1 MILVVGYSW
10 IFHLCPFMFTYVH
23 LCPFMS
29 TYVHVCPFIIV
40 LRCFKW
46 NVTMSDKLGPLFGGG
61 LLQVSWTDSDF
72 QIERIDMIYPF
83 ISIYHILII
92 YFVWYLPHIYI
103 ICSYIY
109 IYIYVHHMF
118 ILLQHFCF
126 IRFHIKLSL
135 ISVDDPGRSP
145 KVAVE
150 TTRVFVWVYVI
161 YIYTHHVCIYLYIIY
176 VY

>member
-10 IFHLCPFMFTYVH
+10 IFRLCPFMFTYVH

-109 IYIYVHHMF
+109 IHICASHVHF
-118 ILLQHFCF
+118 APTFLFYQVPYQAVTDFC
-126 IRFHIKLSL
+126 RRSWK
-135 ISVDDPGRSP
+135 ISESRG
-145 KVAVE
+145 
-150 TTRVFVWVYVI
+150 WNN
-161 YIYTHHVCIYLYIIY
+161 
-176 VY
+176 